1 MLCRDRN
8 LAPHFLPI
16 DFEDSKAAAKNNIR
30 TKKMAQQCLQED
42 IPLLIFPSGF
52 VSTADQKGFGKVVDA
67 PWTTF
72 AAKLIRDSEA
82 TVVPVYFEGQNSR
95 LFHIASHI
103 SEPLRMALLLKEART
118 SLELRYLRTS
128 EIPYLGLILKVLETA
143 KTSLTS
149 YTQG

>member
-1 MLCRDRN
+1 
-8 LAPHFLPI
+8 
-16 DFEDSKAAAKNNIR
+16 
-30 TKKMAQQCLQED
+30 MAQQCLQED

-103 SEPLRMALLLKEART
+103 SEPLRMALLLKEARSKFGT
-118 SLELRYLRTS
+118 EVSAHIRDHLSWSELEGVGNRQDLTNFLYQKVNDVS
-128 EIPYLGLILKVLETA
+128 ETKSVI
-143 KTSLTS
+143 
-149 YTQG
+149 